1 MTSDFIVVVGVDQCL
16 TYLGGQYGITR
27 VLLQASLVDL
37 QGEVN
42 LFEGG
47 WHYLG

>member
-1 MTSDFIVVVGVDQCL
+1 MTSHLIVVVGVDQCL
-16 TYLGGQYGITR
+16 AYLGGQYGITR
-27 VLLQASLVDL
+27 VLLQTSLVDL

-47 WHYLG
+47 QHYLG